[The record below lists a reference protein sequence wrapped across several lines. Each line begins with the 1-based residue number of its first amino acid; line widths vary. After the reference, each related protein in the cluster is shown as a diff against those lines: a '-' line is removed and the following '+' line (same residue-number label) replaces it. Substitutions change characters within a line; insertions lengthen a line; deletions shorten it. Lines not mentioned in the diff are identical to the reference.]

1 MKKFRITALVLTA
14 MIAVAST
21 VGCGDKRKNKQ
32 FHDKSEREYRH

>member
-21 VGCGDKRKNKQ
+21 VGCGDKKGKNKQ
-32 FHDKSEREYRH
+32 FHDKSE